1 MRAVTTDLVAGRCG
15 VSVDL
20 LTRHLESRSGSAVDP
35 LAEEITWVAWDLAGA
50 SPRRVTSDSAVQAA
64 AAVFDHVVEAAW
76 LPGRV
81 TILSEIAVEG
91 GVHRQLRVSFAVG
104 VMGTAGSTAAEA
116 VAICDLVTGRLNA
129 SHLPYHAVRVDP
141 LTILDVAATEMAHTA
156 IIRQRELTVEAVDAG
171 SDLTVLS
178 RFNPTVDPWSG
189 VARLLTTRT
198 GVTRVR
204 ATVLPTEV
212 TVSDRI
218 ALEEAVRS
226 AHAAVERNADRPDL
240 RFQAERAVATLVD
253 LRASFATPVLCA
265 ELAVTSAD
273 PLPLVFL
280 RSIGSQFTSE
290 VDVIR
295 RQGHSVVAAQRLMV
309 GGFDVTAAPVDLI
322 DAHRQG
328 LPVRGGLE
336 ARELRDL
343 LTLFECPIGWPVPVN
358 EPVPTIATGA
368 VRSLPVPPGM
378 NEGLRVGVGAAGV
391 TARLPFEAAERH
403 VLVTGAT
410 GTGKTTFLSAAMLA
424 QLQAHEPFLFIDI
437 HGQAADRLVA
447 HADDIGSPVVVIDA
461 HDGASARVSLAPRL
475 EVTGANLAEVEA
487 AGHRFS
493 DAVASRYD
501 NTWSGPRWL
510 QLARAAN
517 LVFAA
522 HGVEFADVVTWL
534 SHRDQIQT
542 AAAHPAIP
550 GWARATLSTLHAQN
564 NSDAAGVR
572 DWVTCKFT
580 AFTSASG
587 RRIFAPAGEGEDLYA
602 HLTSGTPVIVN
613 LSALSSADATMAGHL
628 IVSSVLEAA
637 MQASAPQGVP
647 FRAYVDEAHRFPVES
662 LERILAEGRK
672 FGVSLVLATQSLTQF
687 EAGLA
692 DLVSAAAV
700 KLAFRQSPDS
710 ANRLASLMDLN
721 ALDLVDLPDL
731 HAYFK
736 IAGHP
741 TCSVEIAPYL
751 PLPTLRSKQHPSAVA
766 TAPRQPR
773 EPGSFEVDDDA
784 ADQPDDA
791 PSLLDNWLERRT
803 HQHLAT

>member
-1 MRAVTTDLVAGRCG
+1 M
-15 VSVDL
+15 SVEL
-20 LTRHLESRSGSAVDP
+20 LTRRLESRSGSAVDP
-35 LAEEITWVAWDLAGA
+35 LAEEITWVAWNLAGA
-50 SPRRVTSDSAVQAA
+50 SPRRVTTDSAVQAA
-64 AAVFDHVVEAAW
+64 AAVFDHVVEAVW

-81 TILSEIAVEG
+81 TILSEVAVLG
-91 GVHRQLRVSFAVG
+91 DSHPQLRVSFAVG
-104 VMGTAGSTAAEA
+104 VMGTAGSTGAEA
-116 VAICDLVTGRLNA
+116 VAISDLVTGRLNA

-141 LTILDVAATEMAHTA
+141 MTILDVAATDMAHTA
-156 IIRQRELTVEAVDAG
+156 IIRQRELTVEAVEAS
-171 SDLTVLS
+171 SDLMVLS

-212 TVSDRI
+212 TVSDRM
-218 ALEEAVRS
+218 ALEAAVMA
-226 AHAAVERNADRPDL
+226 AHAATERNADRPDL

-265 ELAVTSAD
+265 ELAVTSSD

-280 RSIGSQFTSE
+280 RSVGSQFTSE

-343 LTLFECPIGWPVPVN
+343 LTLFECPVGWPVPVN

-368 VRSLPVPPGM
+368 VRSLPVPSGM
-378 NEGLRVGVGAAGV
+378 AEGLPVGMGAAGA
-391 TARLPFEAAERH
+391 TAHLPAEAVDRH

-410 GTGKTTFLSAAMLA
+410 GTGKTTFLAAAMLD
-424 QLQAHEPFLFIDI
+424 QLRAGQPFLFVDL

-447 HADDIGSPVVVIDA
+447 HADEMGAEVVVIDA
-461 HDGASARVSLAPRL
+461 HDGSGARMRLAPRL
-475 EVTGANLAEVEA
+475 EVTGDNLVDVEA

-517 LVFAA
+517 LLFAA

-534 SHRDQIQT
+534 SDRDHLKT

-550 GWARATLSTLHAQN
+550 GWARATLSTLHAPN

-580 AFTSASG
+580 AFTSAAG
-587 RRIFAPAGEGEDLYA
+587 RRIFAPAGQGEDLYSR
-602 HLTSGTPVIVN
+602 LSSGIPVIVN

-637 MQASAPQGVP
+637 MQASAPQGAS
-647 FRAYVDEAHRFPVES
+647 FSAFVDEAHRFPVES
-662 LERILAEGRK
+662 LERVIAEGRK

-692 DLVSAAAV
+692 DIVSAAAV

-710 ANRLASLMDLN
+710 VNRLAPLMDLN

-731 HAYFK
+731 HAYCK

-741 TCSVEIAPYL
+741 TCSVEIEPYAPM
-751 PLPTLRSKQHPSAVA
+751 P
-766 TAPRQPR
+766 APRKKRPPLAVVPSPR
-773 EPGSFEVDDDA
+773 EPGEPGSFGADDEGYDEVEE
-784 ADQPDDA
+784 A
-791 PSLLDNWLERRT
+791 PSFLDDWLERRT
-803 HQHLAT
+803 RQRSGT